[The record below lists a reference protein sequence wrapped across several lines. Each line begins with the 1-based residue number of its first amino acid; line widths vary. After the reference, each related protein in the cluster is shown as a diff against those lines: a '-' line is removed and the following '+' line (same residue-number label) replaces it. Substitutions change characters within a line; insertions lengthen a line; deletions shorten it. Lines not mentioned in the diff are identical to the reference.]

1 MNKSFLEANADT
13 IKTQLKELAKGIK
26 QSNDPEA
33 LESFRKL
40 IKKSLSFTERKYLAA
55 YILINH
61 ESILNSSQWK
71 RSSSFSSKQKNTT
84 IQKGKHLSSFKPYPI
99 DNEKKEK
106 RNAEPLFGK
115 KVHSPNSANTKF
127 KDPKNIESKPGEKT
141 LFISIGK
148 NRKVFPADLQ
158 NLFTEALGIDE
169 SQLGRIKIFPKYSFV
184 NLPDSLCDIAIDKL
198 SNIEFHGVK
207 IKVNYSKSTAS
218 FSNFETT
225 SPDKKESLPIE
236 EETSTLE

>member
-61 ESILNSSQWK
+61 ESLLGSSQWK
-71 RSSSFSSKQKNTT
+71 KSGSFSANQKNAAL
-84 IQKGKHLSSFKPYPI
+84 QKGKHPSSFKPYPI

-106 RNAEPLFGK
+106 KKAESFSK
-115 KVHSPNSANTKF
+115 KVSSSNTATSNF
-127 KDPKNIESKPGEKT
+127 KEPKSIESKPGEKT

-158 NLFTEALGIDE
+158 NLFIEALGVDA
-169 SQLGRIKIFPKYSFV
+169 SQLGRIKIFPKYSFI
-184 NLPDSLCDIAIDKL
+184 NLPDSLCNIAIDKL
-198 SNIEFHGVK
+198 SNTEFHGIK

-218 FSNFETT
+218 SSNLETT
-225 SPDKKESLPIE
+225 PSEQKESLPIT
-236 EETSTLE
+236 EETPTLE